1 MKHLRHLLAL
11 ALAAALTLMMLL
23 PTYAA
28 VIDGVYTDYMT
39 GLKFTIPADW
49 EEYAAPSTMP
59 SYIKETFA
67 YQKDGAFSMMGYG
80 SVDLWM
86 AALSNGQVSG
96 TREELDNSAFTAEDI
111 ASLFG
116 ASSDIIS
123 TAAYGGVEYYTAR
136 ITSSTNVSGT
146 DFEATFLYAL
156 RIENG
161 YLYLFY
167 ISEDADGPI
176 TGILSPCSP
185 ASGTPQRIPTHQSR
199 PFPPAPPI
207 PQRIVPP
214 AAPHPAR

>member
-11 ALAAALTLMMLL
+11 ALAAALTLMLLL

-49 EEYAAPSTMP
+49 EEYAVPSTMP
-59 SYIKETFA
+59 SYIKEALA

-86 AALSNGQVSG
+86 AALSNGQISD

-136 ITSSTNVSGT
+136 ITSSTRISRT
-146 DFEATFLYAL
+146 PFSMPSALKTAISTSSTFPKTPMA
-156 RIENG
+156 
-161 YLYLFY
+161 
-167 ISEDADGPI
+167 PI
-176 TGILSPCSP
+176 TGILSSCSP

>member
-11 ALAAALTLMMLL
+11 ALAAALTLMLLL

-49 EEYAAPSTMP
+49 EEYAVPSTMP
-59 SYIKETFA
+59 SYIKEALA

-86 AALSNGQVSG
+86 AALSNGQISG
-96 TREELDNSAFTAEDI
+96 TREQLDNSAFTAEDI

-136 ITSSTNVSGT
+136 ITSSTNISGT

-161 YLYLFY
+161 YL
-167 ISEDADGPI
+167 
-176 TGILSPCSP
+176 
-185 ASGTPQRIPTHQSR
+185 
-199 PFPPAPPI
+199 
-207 PQRIVPP
+207 
-214 AAPHPAR
+214 

>member
-11 ALAAALTLMMLL
+11 ALAAALTLMLLL

-136 ITSSTNVSGT
+136 ITSPDAVWLVVRFAVVSVELEGT
-146 DFEATFLYAL
+146 GGSDVSVSAE
-156 RIENG
+156 G
-161 YLYLFY
+161 YRTL
-167 ISEDADGPI
+167 E
-176 TGILSPCSP
+176 
-185 ASGTPQRIPTHQSR
+185 SR
-199 PFPPAPPI
+199 DSKS
-207 PQRIVPP
+207 R
-214 AAPHPAR
+214 

>member
-11 ALAAALTLMMLL
+11 ALAAALTLMLLL

-49 EEYAAPSTMP
+49 EEYAVPSTMP
-59 SYIKETFA
+59 SYIKEALA

-86 AALSNGQVSG
+86 AALSNGQISG
-96 TREELDNSAFTAEDI
+96 TREELDNSA
-111 ASLFG
+111 
-116 ASSDIIS
+116 
-123 TAAYGGVEYYTAR
+123 
-136 ITSSTNVSGT
+136 
-146 DFEATFLYAL
+146 
-156 RIENG
+156 
-161 YLYLFY
+161 
-167 ISEDADGPI
+167 PI
-176 TGILSPCSP
+176 TGILSSCSP